1 MWLRRN
7 SEKLK
12 IPIRSHMGASLNFEA
27 GTVERAP
34 MVIRKMGF
42 EWAWR
47 IKEEPYLWRR
57 YWNDGTAFLRLVVS
71 RALPLLKY
79 RLATRSMAKAP
90 LNIEVTSQDDYI
102 IMKFGGAA
110 VRENV
115 QRALPVLRR
124 ALAGSQHLVVDL
136 SETGVIDSRFL
147 GLLLVVRKL
156 AKEKKTA
163 LIVTGASSELARVFR
178 LSGVDFLLK
187 EGT

>member
-1 MWLRRN
+1 
-7 SEKLK
+7 
-12 IPIRSHMGASLNFEA
+12 MGASLNFEA